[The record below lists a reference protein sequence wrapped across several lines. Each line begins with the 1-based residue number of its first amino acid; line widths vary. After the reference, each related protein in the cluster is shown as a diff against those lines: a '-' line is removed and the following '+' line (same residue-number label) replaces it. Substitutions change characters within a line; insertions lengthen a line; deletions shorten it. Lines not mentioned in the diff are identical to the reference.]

1 KAILIRGAALGCCL
15 VLLLLTGALGYVYT
29 LSQYTA
35 RVQFAA
41 VVDRPRLVPFVS
53 TAFYSSTT
61 KYYYLACALGW
72 LLGILALRG
81 RPRVLVLAA
90 ATTCVLYVAYGMAF
104 LRLKVPW
111 TAPIPVYVEHA
122 LFPLFLAAGVAGYW
136 GALRAATP
144 WLREAAA
151 AVMTRA
157 ARLTPTIIPRTA
169 TVALAMVRRTR
180 NSQLTMVQRVRI
192 TAIRQGIPGVAFYL
206 CPLSRLFGPNA
217 AQAPSRLPC
226 EQAPSRILF
235 AEPRLR
241 DRFAPVVLSFVLVAI
256 IPAAAVDFAVNHS
269 APYTNAWY
277 EPYPNQ
283 PELVQFLTDNAG
295 RTIGQPFRGSLHF
308 PWYDDHAGLTIPAL
322 WARGV
327 PTIH

>member
-72 LLGILALRG
+72 LLGILTLCG

-90 ATTCVLYVAYGMAF
+90 VTTCVLYVAYGMAF

-144 WLREAAA
+144 WLRERVA
-151 AVMTRA
+151 AVIVRA

-169 TVALAMVRRTR
+169 AVA
-180 NSQLTMVQRVRI
+180 LTMVQRVRI
-192 TAIRQGIPGVAFYL
+192 TAIRQGIPGLAFYL
-206 CPLSRLFGPNA
+206 WPLSRLLGPNA
-217 AQAPSRLPC
+217 AQAPSRLTC

-235 AEPRLR
+235 AQPRLEH
-241 DRFAPVVLSFVLVAI
+241 RFAPIVLSFVLVAI
-256 IPAAAVDFAVNHS
+256 IPAAVVDFAVNRS
-269 APYTNAWY
+269 APYINTWY

-283 PELVQFLTDNAG
+283 PELVQFLTDNVG
-295 RTIGQPFRGSLHF
+295 RTVGEPFR
-308 PWYDDHAGLTIPAL
+308 
-322 WARGV
+322 
-327 PTIH
+327 